1 MYNVGDLVKDTQF
14 TGYIEHILEINNE
27 KLYSI
32 FWFDEETIELQP
44 FSYHRESECT
54 LLNV

>member
-44 FSYHRESECT
+44 FSYHRESEFT

>member
-1 MYNVGDLVKDTQF
+1 MYNVGDLVTDTTF
-14 TGYIEHILEINNE
+14 VGYIEHILEVKSE

-44 FSYHRESECT
+44 FTYHKENEFT

>member
-1 MYNVGDLVKDTQF
+1 MYNVGDLVTDTTF
-14 TGYIEHILEINNE
+14 VGFIDNILQTKNE

-44 FSYHRESECT
+44 FTYHKENEFT

>member
-1 MYNVGDLVKDTQF
+1 MYNIGDLVKDSKF
-14 TGYIEHILEINNE
+14 TGYIEHILVINNQ

-32 FWFDEETIELQP
+32 FWFDPDTIELQP
-44 FSYHRESECT
+44 FSYHEDSEFT